1 MTLIKEISDSKLDN
15 FHALKVTSNTQKIN
29 INGLKKWKF
38 YRDCNIKRATLRNTY
53 IIRNVINNKN
63 QLK

>member
-29 INGLKKWKF
+29 INGLKK
-38 YRDCNIKRATLRNTY
+38 
-53 IIRNVINNKN
+53 
-63 QLK
+63 